1 MPFLDRTVDF
11 RDAVEARR
19 AVIPEAKRRNFS
31 RRSQDTPGRMEKE
44 YLSEGYKIVRCLN
57 YLYVQNRLIKRLFQQ
72 FHHIRKLAQM
82 LSSIRLAYL
91 NLDGRVQPPSRLRPR
106 NVDFTSESGEVP
118 WSSLRYLTNEER
130 DQIDLQTRMILA
142 KCADKV
148 KEMEILE
155 KSSCVIRLMSS

>member
-1 MPFLDRTVDF
+1 MLLKLEEQWSQKQND
-11 RDAVEARR
+11 E
-19 AVIPEAKRRNFS
+19 I
-31 RRSQDTPGRMEKE
+31 SQDVAKI
-44 YLSEGYKIVRCLN
+44 LQEGWKRSIFLKVTKSFVASIR
-57 YLYVQNRLIKRLFQQ
+57 YVQNRLIKRLFQQ

-91 NLDGRVQPPSRLRPR
+91 NLDGRVPPPSRLGPR